1 MKSLKNRDI
10 AIDRIKYARENNS
23 HYLDLSSLNLSE
35 LPDKI
40 SDLHCLIE
48 LDLSYNFFSE
58 MPTDIARLEN
68 LQILNLSNNYIYNIE
83 FDDHVMY
90 RLEILN
96 ISRNFLYDIPYSLNY
111 LSCKK
116 IFFNENPFLY
126 DLPLSLEGYNVQ
138 YIQEYFN
145 QIKYR
150 EKQRFYETK
159 LIFVGRGEV
168 GKTTL
173 MKVIKDPTI
182 EIQLGTEAVTHGI
195 TIDKMELEIFF
206 PAQPP
211 HYNSYHEI
219 ENVFEVF
226 SKDEIEEYEIDFD
239 ERVDSKFYIS
249 FSETFSLLEDETKME
264 IMMKNS
270 LDNSFEIKKDIRV
283 NLWDFGGQEI
293 YHSTHQFFLTKRS
306 IYIFVWEPRKDT
318 FEEDFDY
325 WLNIVNLLGN
335 GSPVLIVMNKSDLR
349 FISIDEKRYKETFP
363 NIVGFYQL
371 SCLTKDGL
379 DAFLSNL
386 NNTVRRLDHIGE
398 ELPKSWIQIRRKL
411 GEINKDYI
419 SISDFKNLCKEIIY
433 DLSRTHLE
441 LISDYLHDIG
451 EIIHFKNLPLL
462 RNIIIINPQWATK
475 AVYSLIDTIEIQK
488 NYGVFSYSDLETYLN
503 LEKYPVETHIQLLE
517 LMDRFEICFK
527 TVGSSDKYV
536 IPELLKNEIPNQNA
550 IEDVL
555 LKENIFKFRYKFNFL
570 PDGILGRLICKLFYL
585 LNSDNY
591 WKNGAIFNYNLSSA
605 VVMSDK
611 LSKTINITIAGS
623 DNRDLY
629 GLIKNEISQIFQLF
643 KMQEGKEYNEE
654 FACNCS
660 ICINDQEPNFF
671 PNIVLKKFIDT
682 GRLTIDCFKSA
693 LTVNING
700 LLFKY
705 RSTNAKKDIIYDII
719 AAISKL
725 QGLSKIIDKHED
737 SRNSFI
743 SSELSSMGI
752 ISKDQS
758 RYGLSET
765 GKTTGEIDIK
775 IELNNGNVLTFYE
788 GMNLEYLNKTTIN
801 NHIAKLINNYDVLGL
816 PDKFLVCYCTAKDF
830 IKLVESYFLFIDGL
844 TVRNTELTDVIDV
857 TKNFAEHSEIKIYKS
872 FYFKSQRKLSLIH
885 ILINIQ

>member
-10 AIDRIKYARENNS
+10 AIDRINYARKNKS
-23 HYLDLSSLNLSE
+23 KYLDLSSLNLSE
-35 LPDKI
+35 LPVGI
-40 SDLHCLIE
+40 SDLNWLIE
-48 LDLSYNFFSE
+48 LNLSYNFFSE
-58 MPTDIARLEN
+58 MPKDVAKLKN
-68 LQILNLSNNYIYNIE
+68 LQILNLSNNYIYSIE
-83 FDDHVMY
+83 FDYDTIY
-90 RLEILN
+90 QLEVLD
-96 ISRNFLYDIPYSLNY
+96 ISKNFLYDIPDSLNY
-111 LSCKK
+111 LSCNQ
-116 IFFNENPFLY
+116 IFFYDNPFLY
-126 DLPLSLEGYNVQ
+126 NLPISLKGYSVQ
-138 YIQEYFN
+138 YIQEYLK

-173 MKVIKDPTI
+173 MKLIKDQSI
-182 EIQLGTEAVTHGI
+182 SIQLGDEAITHGI
-195 TIDKMELEIFF
+195 TIDNMELEVFF
-206 PAQPP
+206 SAHPP
-211 HYNSYHEI
+211 HYNSYHDI

-226 SKDEIEEYEIDFD
+226 SKDEIDEYEIDYD
-239 ERVDSKFYIS
+239 ERIGQKFYKS
-249 FSETFSLLEDETKME
+249 FSESFGLLEEETQME
-264 IMMKNS
+264 IMMQNS
-270 LDNSFEIKKDIRV
+270 LDTFFEVKKEIRV

-318 FEEDFDY
+318 VEEDFDY
-325 WLNIVNLLGN
+325 WLNIVNLLGD

-363 NIVGFYQL
+363 NIAGFFQV
-371 SCLTKDGL
+371 SCLTKNGL
-379 DAFLSNL
+379 SSFLASL
-386 NNTVRRLDHIGE
+386 HDTVRNLDHIGE
-398 ELPKSWIQIRRKL
+398 ELPTSWILIRAKL

-419 SISDFKNLCKEIIY
+419 SISDFKKLCEEIIY
-433 DLSRTHLE
+433 DISRTHLE

-475 AVYSLIDTIEIQK
+475 AVYSLIDTIAIQK
-488 NYGVFSYSDLETYLN
+488 NYGVFSYSDLEIYLD

-536 IPELLKNEIPNQNA
+536 IPELLKNEVPNINA
-550 IEDVL
+550 ISDVL
-555 LKENIFKFRYKFNFL
+555 SQENIFKFRYKFNFL

-591 WKNGAIFNYNLSSA
+591 WKNGAIFNYNSSKA
-605 VVMSDK
+605 LVISDK
-611 LSKTINITIAGS
+611 LSKTIDITIAGL

-629 GLIKNEISQIFQLF
+629 GLIKNELSQIFQLF
-643 KMQEGKEYNEE
+643 KMQESKEYNEE

-660 ICINDQEPNFF
+660 ICVNEQNPNYF
-671 PNIVLKKFIDT
+671 PNPVLKKFIDT
-682 GRLTIDCFKSA
+682 GRSTIDCFKSA
-693 LTVNING
+693 LTVNIND

-705 RSTNAKKDIIYDII
+705 RSTNSKKDITYDLI

-743 SSELSSMGI
+743 SNELSNMGV

-758 RYGLSET
+758 RYGLSAT
-765 GKTTGEIDIK
+765 GKTMGEIDIK
-775 IELNNGNVLTFYE
+775 IESNNGDVLTFYE
-788 GMNLEYLNKTTIN
+788 GMNLEYLNKTTIKS
-801 NHIAKLINNYDVLGL
+801 HIEKLINKYDVLGI
-816 PDKFLVCYCTAKDF
+816 PDKFIGCYCTTTDF
-830 IKLVESYFLFIDGL
+830 TKLINDYF
-844 TVRNTELTDVIDV
+844 ELVKNLKLGEIEFLDVVDV
-857 TKNFAEHSEIKIYKS
+857 TKNFTEQSEIRAYKS
-872 FYFKSQRKLSLIH
+872 YYFKSQRKLSLTH
-885 ILINIQ
+885 FLINIQ